1 MLVFFIKRLL
11 NLRQAIFGRREP
23 NQLAWGFAL
32 GGLIG
37 IIPHGNLVAVLILL
51 MILSVKINHGMALV
65 TAFAMTLLAPYLD
78 SQTHT
83 VGLQVLKHPELA
95 SFWASAWQ
103 LPIVPWTSI
112 NNTVVLGSLLVG
124 VSALLPSY
132 WGSYQVFKRL
142 APRELETDAVA
153 DAVPDSALDAAT
165 TESITLGGHGL
176 TAATDISTATRS
188 AATAASAPADGADTG
203 PIIIPLAAALA
214 VDAALT
220 QVARERATTDLPSGT
235 TVHTR
240 IEVVRLR
247 PAGAAEQLGAPELP
261 ATIAIAQATEATS
274 DAPIASRQPPKPMT
288 ETLNYLLRQ
297 LRDSREGRAA

>member
-32 GGLIG
+32 GALIG
-37 IIPHGNLVAVLILL
+37 IIPHGNLVAALVLL
-51 MILSVKINHGMALV
+51 MILSVKINHGMAMV
-65 TAFAMTLLAPYLD
+65 TAVATTLLAPYLD
-78 SQTHT
+78 EQTHT
-83 VGLQVLKHPELA
+83 VGLQVLTHPQLA
-95 SFWASAWQ
+95 DFWAAAWQ
-103 LPIVPWTSI
+103 LPLVPWTSI

-124 VSALLPSY
+124 LTALLPSY
-132 WGSYQVFKRL
+132 LAAHQVFQRL
-142 APRELETDAVA
+142 APREL
-153 DAVPDSALDAAT
+153 AT
-165 TESITLGGHGL
+165 EV
-176 TAATDISTATRS
+176 ATDVALGEALSHDGDAEEAQPS
-188 AATAASAPADGADTG
+188 AAPAATATEVADTG
-203 PIIIPLAAALA
+203 PIIIPLASVVA

-220 QVARERATTDLPSGT
+220 QVTRERATTDLPPGT

-247 PAGAAEQLGAPELP
+247 SAAAESLAAQESP
-261 ATIAIAQATEATS
+261 ATIPLAGAVADAATGAT
-274 DAPIASRQPPKPMT
+274 QQPKPMT

>member
-23 NQLAWGFAL
+23 RQLAWGFAL

-37 IIPHGNLVAVLILL
+37 LIPHGNLVAVLVLL
-51 MILSVKINHGMALV
+51 MILSVKINHGMAMI

-83 VGLQVLKHPELA
+83 VGLKVLTHPELA
-95 SFWASAWQ
+95 DFWAATWQ

-124 VSALLPSY
+124 VAALLPSY
-132 WGSYQVFKRL
+132 VVSYQVFQRL
-142 APRELETDAVA
+142 APREVDTEATA
-153 DAVPDSALDAAT
+153 DSLAESQTDAAT
-165 TESITLGGHGL
+165 TDAIAFGKHGSD
-176 TAATDISTATRS
+176 AAIEHSAPSPPASS
-188 AATAASAPADGADTG
+188 AADAADTG
-203 PIIIPLAAALA
+203 PIIIPLAAAVA

-220 QVARERATTDLPSGT
+220 QVTRERATSDLPSGT

-247 PAGAAEQLGAPELP
+247 PAGAGEQVSAGELP
-261 ATIAIAQATEATS
+261 ATIALAQAAEAPN
-274 DAPIASRQPPKPMT
+274 DAPTAARQQPKPMT

>member
-51 MILSVKINHGMALV
+51 MILSVKINHGMAMV

-83 VGLQVLKHPELA
+83 VGLQVLTHPQLA
-95 SFWASAWQ
+95 SFWAAAWQ

-124 VSALLPSY
+124 VAALLPSY
-132 WGSYQVFKRL
+132 WVSYRIFQRL
-142 APRELETDAVA
+142 APRELETDAGA
-153 DAVPDSALDAAT
+153 EAVPDSALGAVT
-165 TESITLGGHGL
+165 TESITLGGHGS

-188 AATAASAPADGADTG
+188 AATAPTDGADAG
-203 PIIIPLAAALA
+203 PIIIPLAAAVA

-220 QVARERATTDLPSGT
+220 QVTRERATTDLPSGT

-247 PAGAAEQLGAPELP
+247 PAGVAEQLGTPEFP
-261 ATIAIAQATEATS
+261 ATIAMAQATEAPG
-274 DAPIASRQPPKPMT
+274 DARQQPKPMT

>member
-32 GGLIG
+32 GALIG
-37 IIPHGNLVAVLILL
+37 IIPHGNLVAALVLL
-51 MILSVKINHGMALV
+51 MILSVKINHGMAMV
-65 TAFAMTLLAPYLD
+65 TAFATTLLAPYLD
-78 SQTHT
+78 EQTHT
-83 VGLQVLKHPELA
+83 VGLQVLTHPQLA
-95 SFWASAWQ
+95 DFWAAAWQ
-103 LPIVPWTSI
+103 LPLVPWTSI

-124 VSALLPSY
+124 LTALLPSY
-132 WGSYQVFKRL
+132 WAAHQVFQRL
-142 APRELETDAVA
+142 APRELATEAAADVA
-153 DAVPDSALDAAT
+153 IGEALSRDGHAEEAQPSA
-165 TESITLGGHGL
+165 EP
-176 TAATDISTATRS
+176 
-188 AATAASAPADGADTG
+188 AATATPAEVADTG
-203 PIIIPLAAALA
+203 PIIIPLASAVA

-220 QVARERATTDLPSGT
+220 QVTRERATTDLPPGT

-247 PAGAAEQLGAPELP
+247 SAAAESLAAQESP
-261 ATIAIAQATEATS
+261 ATIPLAGAVS
-274 DAPIASRQPPKPMT
+274 DAATGATQQPKPMT

>member
-51 MILSVKINHGMALV
+51 MILSVKINHGMAMV

-78 SQTHT
+78 SQTHA
-83 VGLQVLKHPELA
+83 VGLQVLTHPQLA
-95 SFWASAWQ
+95 SFWAAAWQ

-132 WGSYQVFKRL
+132 WVSYQIFQRL

-153 DAVPDSALDAAT
+153 EAGPGSALDAVT
-165 TESITLGGHGL
+165 TESITLDGHGPM
-176 TAATDISTATRS
+176 AATDISTATRS
-188 AATAASAPADGADTG
+188 AATAPTDSADAG
-203 PIIIPLAAALA
+203 PIIIPLAAAVA

-220 QVARERATTDLPSGT
+220 QVTRERATTDLPSGT

-247 PAGAAEQLGAPELP
+247 PAGAAEQLGATELP
-261 ATIAIAQATEATS
+261 ATIAIAQATEAPG
-274 DAPIASRQPPKPMT
+274 DAPIAARQPPKPMT

>member
-37 IIPHGNLVAVLILL
+37 IIPHGNLVAVLVVL
-51 MILSVKINHGMALV
+51 MILSVKINHGMAMV

-78 SQTHT
+78 PQTHT
-83 VGLQVLKHPELA
+83 VGLQVLTHPQLA
-95 SFWASAWQ
+95 NFWAAAWQ
-103 LPIVPWTSI
+103 LPLVPWTSI

-124 VSALLPSY
+124 LTALLPSY
-132 WGSYQVFKRL
+132 LAAYQVFQRL
-142 APRELETDAVA
+142 APRELATEAVA
-153 DAVPDSALDAAT
+153 DVSVGDSLTHDGRAIEAQPPTAAQPDSAT
-165 TESITLGGHGL
+165 
-176 TAATDISTATRS
+176 
-188 AATAASAPADGADTG
+188 PAGVADTG
-203 PIIIPLAAALA
+203 PIIIPLAAAVA

-220 QVARERATTDLPSGT
+220 QVTRERATTDLPSGT

-247 PAGAAEQLGAPELP
+247 PAGSAESIAAQESP
-261 ATIAIAQATEATS
+261 ATISLAEATGGGP
-274 DAPIASRQPPKPMT
+274 AEATQQPKPMT

>member
-37 IIPHGNLVAVLILL
+37 IIPHGNLVAVLVLL
-51 MILSVKINHGMALV
+51 MILSVKINHGMAMV
-65 TAFAMTLLAPYLD
+65 TAFATTLLAPYLD
-78 SQTHT
+78 AQTHT
-83 VGLQVLKHPELA
+83 VGLQVLTHPELA
-95 SFWASAWQ
+95 NFWAATWQ

-124 VSALLPSY
+124 VAALLPSY
-132 WGSYQVFKRL
+132 VVSYQIFQRL
-142 APRELETDAVA
+142 APREVDTDATA
-153 DAVPDSALDAAT
+153 DAGTDLLTDAAT
-165 TESITLGGHGL
+165 TEAIAVDGNAPTS
-176 TAATDISTATRS
+176 ATEIP
-188 AATAASAPADGADTG
+188 APAPPALAAAESADTG
-203 PIIIPLAAALA
+203 PIIIPLAAAVA

-220 QVARERATTDLPSGT
+220 QVTRERATSDLPSGT

-247 PAGAAEQLGAPELP
+247 PAGAGEQVSASETP
-261 ATIAIAQATEATS
+261 ATIALAQATEGPS
-274 DAPIASRQPPKPMT
+274 DAPAAARQQPKPMT

-297 LRDSREGRAA
+297 VRDSREGRAA

>member
-37 IIPHGNLVAVLILL
+37 IIPHGNLVAVLVVL
-51 MILSVKINHGMALV
+51 MILSVKINHGMAMV

-78 SQTHT
+78 PQTHT
-83 VGLQVLKHPELA
+83 VGLQVLTHPQLA
-95 SFWASAWQ
+95 NFWAAAWQ
-103 LPIVPWTSI
+103 LPLVPWTSI

-124 VSALLPSY
+124 LTALLPSY
-132 WGSYQVFKRL
+132 LAAYQVFQRL
-142 APRELETDAVA
+142 APRELATEAVA
-153 DAVPDSALDAAT
+153 DVSVGDSLTHDGRAIEAQPPTAAQPDSAT
-165 TESITLGGHGL
+165 
-176 TAATDISTATRS
+176 
-188 AATAASAPADGADTG
+188 PAGVADTG
-203 PIIIPLAAALA
+203 PIIIPLAAAVA

-220 QVARERATTDLPSGT
+220 QVTRERATTDLPSGT

-247 PAGAAEQLGAPELP
+247 PAGAAESIAAQESP
-261 ATIAIAQATEATS
+261 ATISLAEATGGGP
-274 DAPIASRQPPKPMT
+274 AEATQQPKPMT

>member
-37 IIPHGNLVAVLILL
+37 IIPHGNLVAVFVVL
-51 MILSVKINHGMALV
+51 MILSVKINHGMAMV

-78 SQTHT
+78 PQTHT
-83 VGLQVLKHPELA
+83 VGLQVLTHPQLA
-95 SFWASAWQ
+95 NFWAAAWQ
-103 LPIVPWTSI
+103 LPLVPWTSI

-124 VSALLPSY
+124 LTALLPSY
-132 WGSYQVFKRL
+132 LAAYQVFQRL
-142 APRELETDAVA
+142 APRELATEAVA
-153 DAVPDSALDAAT
+153 DGSAGDSLARDGQAVEAHP
-165 TESITLGGHGL
+165 L
-176 TAATDISTATRS
+176 TAAQAISAT
-188 AATAASAPADGADTG
+188 PAEVADTG
-203 PIIIPLAAALA
+203 PIIIPLAAAVA

-220 QVARERATTDLPSGT
+220 QVTRERATTDLPSGT

-247 PAGAAEQLGAPELP
+247 PAAAAESIAAQESP
-261 ATIAIAQATEATS
+261 ATISLAEAS
-274 DAPIASRQPPKPMT
+274 GDGPAEAMQQPKPMT